1 MTGRNIMAAVLQ
13 CKGPVVTHRV
23 VSNVWRFLHMMTTN
37 QFVKACEE
45 LQTLGLGQIVSV
57 KNAPSRR
64 QLAVFVK
71 KQLDDAS
78 RLTLNQNSDFCT
90 VDYYEMRYK
99 ESVSKSIPLNARS
112 ELVRM
117 GAVAAK
123 QLT

>member
-23 VSNVWRFLHMMTTN
+23 VTNVWRFLHMMTTN

-45 LQTLGLGQIVSV
+45 LQTLGLGQIVSI
-57 KNAPSRR
+57 KYGATGR
-64 QLAVFVK
+64 QTVVFVK
-71 KQLDDAS
+71 KQPDDTS
-78 RLTLNQNSDFCT
+78 RFTLNQNSDLCT
-90 VDYYEMRYK
+90 VDYYEMWYK
-99 ESVSKSIPLNARS
+99 ESVSKSVPLNARS

-117 GAVAAK
+117 GMVAAK